1 MRGSKAINN
10 IFKEFGKDLEKNLKK
25 LAPYRTGTLKRSIKT
40 FSDIQGETVK
50 GGVETIYYGQY
61 VNEGTY
67 KMAAQPFINDAWDM
81 TVLDADVDKAME
93 KELDKMFTHTFKK

>member
-1 MRGSKAINN
+1 MAVKGINKV
-10 IFKEFGKDLEKNLKK
+10 IKEFGKDLNKNLKK

-50 GGVETIYYGQY
+50 AGVEMVYYGEY

-67 KMAAQPFINDAWDM
+67 KMAANPFINDAWDM

-93 KELDKMFTHTFKK
+93 KELDNLFDITFKK